1 MKKLFMFGILGTL
14 FMGGCTEQTVQQE
27 VDFNQKWSTF
37 EEQAKGTEVN
47 LYMWGGSDSINQYF
61 DEWVIPRVEE
71 TYDITL
77 NRVPVTDTKEILT
90 QVLDEKTA
98 GKNEGSID
106 IMWINGEN
114 FKTAKDN
121 DLLGK
126 PFSDKL
132 PNVQNLIDLEVPQIA
147 SDFGIP
153 VENLQAPWGT
163 AQFVM
168 TYDEARSDY
177 PTSLAELEEY
187 VQQNPGKF
195 TYPALPDFTGSAF
208 VRHVLY
214 QEVGSEAFFEEPL
227 MEREEVEELLEPVW
241 SYLNDLE
248 PYLWRQGETY
258 PESLARLDQLFA
270 NGEVDFTMAYDP
282 IKAAA
287 EVQNGRFPESTRN
300 FIWEEGTLSNT
311 HYLAIPYN
319 SPNPQGALVVINE
332 LLSAEAQAAKMDPAN
347 WGDLPV
353 VELAKLSEEEQEL
366 FTAIDLGE
374 ATVPISEM
382 EQNRLPEIPSI
393 YLEWIEESWLEHV
406 AQE

>member
-1 MKKLFMFGILGTL
+1 
-14 FMGGCTEQTVQQE
+14 
-27 VDFNQKWSTF
+27 
-37 EEQAKGTEVN
+37 
-47 LYMWGGSDSINQYF
+47 
-61 DEWVIPRVEE
+61 
-71 TYDITL
+71 
-77 NRVPVTDTKEILT
+77 
-90 QVLDEKTA
+90 
-98 GKNEGSID
+98 
-106 IMWINGEN
+106 MWINGEN

-153 VENLQAPWGT
+153 VEKLQAPWGT

-393 YLEWIEESWLEHV
+393 YVEWIEESWLEHV